1 MCEIFQAAALLFYY
15 SLYLIVFYIYLRL
28 LSVVNT
34 NISGSIGPILHYHSS
49 NILKY
54 RCYHHLPFLLLVQW
68 STIHINLLRVT
79 ACQLK
84 VYQLKVC
91 QLTVF
96 RSLITHQVTHMHSFS
111 LNSLFALDRSRIY
124 THTPMLYSYA
134 LTDTR
139 TNSCL
144 VHTHSDFYTHLF
156 A

>member
-1 MCEIFQAAALLFYY
+1 MHTLCICFNYPCCEYKYLWFHWSNP
-15 SLYLIVFYIYLRL
+15 SLSLIEYTQVPVL
-28 LSVVNT
+28 
-34 NISGSIGPILHYHSS
+34 PSS
-49 NILKY
+49 S
-54 RCYHHLPFLLLVQW
+54 LLVQW

>member
-1 MCEIFQAAALLFYY
+1 MCEIFQAAASLFYY

-54 RCYHHLPFLLLVQW
+54 RCYHHLPFGPP
-68 STIHINLLRVT
+68 SIARVT
-79 ACQLK
+79 VCQLK